1 MAGQSKNKGR
11 WEFCDI
17 SDMREVFFSK
27 KPALHNYLSD
37 GTSSFEKVEKVENA
51 EYFSI
56 TDGFQAQVVVVSN
69 NKKYGVYILDMCYYG
84 MDGPGI
90 YVNPEKEAFPY
101 DEVVAYCTI
110 IGYSYIAFRIGE
122 KWGILKVA
130 DIEYENRLENFT
142 EIYSRTK
149 RWVVVP
155 CEYDSLDSARNMLF
169 EDRWHM

>member
-1 MAGQSKNKGR
+1 MAGKLKNKGR
-11 WEFCDI
+11 WEFCDL
-17 SDMREVFFSK
+17 SYMREVFFSK
-27 KPALHNYLSD
+27 KPTLHNYLSD

-56 TDGFQAQVVVVSN
+56 TDGFKAQVVVLSN
-69 NKKYGVYILDMCYYG
+69 NNNYGVYTLDICYFG

-90 YVNPEKEAFPY
+90 YVNPEEEAFPY

-110 IGYSYIAFRIGE
+110 LGYSYIAFRIGE

-149 RWVVVP
+149 RWVMVP
-155 CEYDSLDSARNMLF
+155 CEYNSLDSARNMLF
-169 EDRWHM
+169 QDRWIV

>member
-27 KPALHNYLSD
+27 KPALCNYLAD
-37 GTSSFEKVEKVENA
+37 GTSSFEKVEKVEHA
-51 EYFSI
+51 EYFNI
-56 TDGFQAQVVVVSN
+56 TDGFKIQVAVVSN

-90 YVNPEKEAFPY
+90 YVNPDKEAFPY

-142 EIYSRTK
+142 EIYSSTALK
-149 RWVVVP
+149 TFITLSTIIPV
-155 CEYDSLDSARNMLF
+155 YTT
-169 EDRWHM
+169 